1 MGQDIGG
8 DVFVGIKKLR
18 VAAKAA
24 QHHVANDQ
32 QGPAIAEDFDGSVQG
47 TPGAELGARMTSVHG
62 ESIIFSL
69 AINK

>member
-1 MGQDIGG
+1 MGQDICG
-8 DVFVGIKKLR
+8 DVLVGFKKLF

-47 TPGAELGARMTSVHG
+47 TPGAELSARVNFWHIS
-62 ESIIFSL
+62 SIIFSL

>member
-1 MGQDIGG
+1 MGEDVCG
-8 DVFVGIKKLR
+8 DVFVGVKKLR
-18 VAAKAA
+18 VTAKAA

-32 QGPAIAEDFDGSVQG
+32 QRPAIAEDFHGSVQG
-47 TPGAELGARMTSVHG
+47 TPGAELGARVTAGHG